1 MTIWEKL
8 YKDKKH
14 LSVWPWSNVISLTNR
29 HLKKKNKK
37 NKVLEIGCGFGANIP
52 FFNKKNYDYYGFD
65 LSSYAINFLKRKF
78 PKLKKKLFVLDI
90 EEKDIPFRGFD
101 LIIDRGCNP
110 HILKKNNNLVI
121 QRLTSSLK
129 KNGIIIFTDL
139 ISKKTTLDKRYKI
152 FNLDN
157 FYSKK
162 RIFKVFRKMK
172 IVYMDEEKK
181 DIYIPKKKRIV
192 SWNVVVKKK

>member
-1 MTIWEKL
+1 
-8 YKDKKH
+8 
-14 LSVWPWSNVISLTNR
+14 
-29 HLKKKNKK
+29 
-37 NKVLEIGCGFGANIP
+37 
-52 FFNKKNYDYYGFD
+52 
-65 LSSYAINFLKRKF
+65 
-78 PKLKKKLFVLDI
+78 
-90 EEKDIPFRGFD
+90 
-101 LIIDRGCNP
+101 
-110 HILKKNNNLVI
+110 LVI